1 MFGMDWRGRRLFL
14 LELEVEQRLKLIFAK
29 GIFLGTV
36 EFSQGQNLVFN
47 LPGEKQKSIQN

>member
-1 MFGMDWRGRRLFL
+1 MFGMDWRGRYLFL

-47 LPGEKQKSIQN
+47 LPGEK